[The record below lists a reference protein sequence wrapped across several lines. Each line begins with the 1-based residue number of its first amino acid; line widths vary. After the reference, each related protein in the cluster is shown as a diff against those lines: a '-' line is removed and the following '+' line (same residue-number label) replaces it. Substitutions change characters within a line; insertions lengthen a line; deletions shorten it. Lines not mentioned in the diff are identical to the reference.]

1 MSARRHNRLQQ
12 RGTTLVEVLV
22 AAIIIGIGLLGI
34 ASLQVKS
41 MQASTNAELRARATD
56 LAWALADR
64 MRTNLQADND
74 YITGTLSSC
83 PVSNTICS
91 MTPGGSPISKT
102 NSCSPTEIAL
112 ADLEEIYCA
121 TDSGVN
127 KVLPGGT
134 LDISCTDND
143 PADTDSCSP
152 GSDVV
157 ITVTW
162 TVRDDVFGSGTDR
175 VIMPVIPGA
184 P

>member
-74 YITGTLSSC
+74 YITGKL
-83 PVSNTICS
+83 
-91 MTPGGSPISKT
+91 
-102 NSCSPTEIAL
+102 L
-112 ADLEEIYCA
+112 AH
-121 TDSGVN
+121 
-127 KVLPGGT
+127 
-134 LDISCTDND
+134 
-143 PADTDSCSP
+143 
-152 GSDVV
+152 
-157 ITVTW
+157 
-162 TVRDDVFGSGTDR
+162 
-175 VIMPVIPGA
+175 
-184 P
+184 

>member
-1 MSARRHNRLQQ
+1 
-12 RGTTLVEVLV
+12 
-22 AAIIIGIGLLGI
+22 
-34 ASLQVKS
+34 
-41 MQASTNAELRARATD
+41 
-56 LAWALADR
+56 
-64 MRTNLQADND
+64 
-74 YITGTLSSC
+74 
-83 PVSNTICS
+83 
-91 MTPGGSPISKT
+91 
-102 NSCSPTEIAL
+102 
-112 ADLEEIYCA
+112 
-121 TDSGVN
+121 
-127 KVLPGGT
+127 VLPGGT